1 MHGGKILWLI
11 YPSGYGANH
20 IGNLLSLDKNFNKIF
35 SSDNYENEIITFYER
50 NFDLKKI
57 KNIFYHRLNQ
67 VTKLNFTDISFYK
80 LVIKHLYI
88 STFAHVSSNFNIPVD
103 YKNFENRYSNDK
115 INIFFSHYHDIVH
128 HEMYHYII
136 KHLNSI
142 KFILLKPTLD
152 INSIG
157 YARQYNSVINYK
169 LENYKFP
176 LFINSNLNTQ
186 LIINEH
192 DNYII
197 DSKDI
202 FSSNLLTILEEI
214 LIKEYNVTI
223 PQISNKLHMKWL
235 EYNIAIFELVKLFEK
250 QQEELKTFFDK
261 YSK

>member
-1 MHGGKILWLI
+1 
-11 YPSGYGANH
+11 
-20 IGNLLSLDKNFNKIF
+20 
-35 SSDNYENEIITFYER
+35 
-50 NFDLKKI
+50 
-57 KNIFYHRLNQ
+57 
-67 VTKLNFTDISFYK
+67 
-80 LVIKHLYI
+80 
-88 STFAHVSSNFNIPVD
+88 
-103 YKNFENRYSNDK
+103 
-115 INIFFSHYHDIVH
+115 
-128 HEMYHYII
+128 MYHYII

-202 FSSNLLTILEEI
+202 FSINLLTILEEI
-214 LIKEYNVTI
+214 LIKEYNITI